1 MKNYID
7 NKFYNL
13 VKKIEKNDVYNI
25 YINIVKNFSSLNIA
39 TQKSIEDF
47 FNIK

>member
-25 YINIVKNFSSLNIA
+25 YTNIVKNFSSLNIGE
-39 TQKSIEDF
+39 I
-47 FNIK
+47 